1 MFLHSK
7 CKYLRRQDLEE
18 GVVKVALAWQTFPVR
33 ISSTSVLVVVVVV

>member
-18 GVVKVALAWQTFPVR
+18 GVVMVVLTWQTFLVR
-33 ISSTSVLVVVVVV
+33 ISSNSVLVVVVVV

>member
-1 MFLHSK
+1 MFLHPK

-18 GVVKVALAWQTFPVR
+18 GVVKVAFTWQTLPVR

>member
-7 CKYLRRQDLEE
+7 CKYLGRQDLEQ
-18 GVVKVALAWQTFPVR
+18 GVVKVVLTWQTFPVR